1 MKAPVLKASLA
12 QEVEDKFVL
21 RGVGLRY
28 FTHRAETEA
37 LSNISLTFK
46 PGEFVSIIG
55 QSGCGK
61 STLLSIMA
69 GILPATEG
77 EILLDGNAL
86 VAPSRNVG
94 YMLQQ
99 DYLYEWRTILDNTI
113 LGAEIQGMDLSEA
126 RARATRLLQKCGLGD
141 FLQHYPRQLS
151 GGMRQ
156 RVALART
163 LVTDPD
169 VVLLDEPFS
178 ALDSQTRL
186 AIADEVTEV
195 LRSERKTAV
204 LVTHDIGE
212 AIAMTDRVIVLSRRP
227 GRVKSEHR
235 ISFSGYENKRPT
247 PFAARSLPEFN
258 EYFKMLWKEIDV
270 HVEG

>member
-1 MKAPVLKASLA
+1 MAATLSSAPAPGQGA
-12 QEVEDKFVL
+12 AKFAL
-21 RGVGLRY
+21 HGVGLRY
-28 FTHRAETEA
+28 FTREAETEA

-46 PGEFVSIIG
+46 AGELVSIIG

-61 STLLSIMA
+61 STLLSLMA

-77 EILLDGNAL
+77 EILLDGKAL
-86 VAPSRNVG
+86 TGPSRRVG

-99 DYLYEWRTILDNTI
+99 DYLYEWRTILDNAI
-113 LGAEIQGMDLSEA
+113 LGAEIQGMDLDQAKA
-126 RARATRLLQKCGLGD
+126 RAVQLLQKCALGD
-141 FLQHYPRQLS
+141 FLHHYPRQLS

-163 LVTDPD
+163 LVTEPD

-186 AIADEVTEV
+186 AIADEVVDV
-195 LRSERKTAV
+195 LRSEGKTVV

-227 GRVKSEHR
+227 GRVKSEHH
-235 ISFSGYENKRPT
+235 ITFAGQGGKRPT
-247 PFAARSLPEFN
+247 PFVARSLPEFN
-258 EYFKMLWKEIDV
+258 EYFNVLWKELDV